1 MRLLL
6 CLGLAV
12 CSMFAQD
19 RSIRWSEDLDALER
33 ELSARHPRLR
43 EGELREDLARR
54 IAEIRLTV
62 ENSSDQRLAIAIARL
77 LASLN
82 EAHTNLALGSSG
94 VAFARLP
101 LTLRWFSDGLYIS
114 GAAEPYTRLIGA
126 RVMRIGEA
134 TVEEALAALRP
145 FISAENEQWV
155 REMSQT
161 YLLLPDLLE
170 VARLITGTA
179 MVSFTLIDRAGEELA
194 VNMPPAGGMILAGPL
209 RTYRPEPLYL
219 RSPSYNYWFDF
230 LPDSRTLYIKYNQ
243 CVEMSAIPWSAFLAE
258 LNEAASAF
266 PVERLAID
274 LRHNSGGS
282 TRFLVE
288 LLALYRQAIAA
299 RIVSFPKGTYGIIG
313 KRTASSAVLNAI
325 DLKDA
330 GFTIVGEPTGGKPS
344 SWGEV
349 QNFSLRNSRLIITV
363 STRFV
368 ARSGHDEISFPP
380 DLAVDFPASV
390 WLAGRDA
397 YLEAI
402 LNR

>member
-12 CSMFAQD
+12 CSLCAQD
-19 RSIRWSEDLDALER
+19 RSRRWGEDLDTLER
-33 ELSARHPRLR
+33 ELSSRHPRLR

-54 IAEIRLTV
+54 IAEIRVTV
-62 ENSSDQRLAIAIARL
+62 ENSTDQRLAIAIARL
-77 LASLN
+77 LAGLN
-82 EAHTNLALGSSG
+82 EAHTNLTLGSSG

-101 LTLRWFSDGLYIS
+101 LALRWFSDGLFIS
-114 GAAEPYTRLIGA
+114 AAVEPHTRLIGA
-126 RVMRIGEA
+126 RVVRIGEA
-134 TVEEALAALRP
+134 SVEGALAAVRP
-145 FISAENEQWV
+145 FISTENDQWA

-170 VARLITGTA
+170 AAGLITGTA
-179 MVSFTLIDRAGEELA
+179 TVPLGLVNRAGEE
-194 VNMPPAGGMILAGPL
+194 VVVDISPAAGIFLAGPL
-209 RTYRPEPLYL
+209 RTYRPDPLYL
-219 RSPSYNYWFDF
+219 RNPTYNYWFDF

-243 CVEMSAIPWSAFLAE
+243 CVEISSIPWAAFLAE
-258 LNEAASAF
+258 MNEVASAW
-266 PVERLAID
+266 PVERLVID

-282 TRFLVE
+282 TRFLRE
-288 LLALYRQAIAA
+288 LLALYRQTIGSG
-299 RIVSFPKGTYGIIG
+299 IVSFPKGGYGIIG

-349 QNFSLRNSRLIITV
+349 QNFSLPNSRLTIIV
-363 STRFV
+363 PTRFV
-368 ARSGHDEISFPP
+368 TIAGHDEVSFPP

-397 YLEAI
+397 YLDAI